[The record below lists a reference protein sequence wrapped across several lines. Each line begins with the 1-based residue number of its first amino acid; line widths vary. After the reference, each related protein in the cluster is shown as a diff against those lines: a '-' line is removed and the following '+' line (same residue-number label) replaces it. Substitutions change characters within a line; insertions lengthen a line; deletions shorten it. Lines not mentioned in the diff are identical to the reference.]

1 MASAMLSWL
10 GLRSPEELAAIMSR
24 RRDAVAGPPLSDLDA
39 LAARLERDGSVAAAL
54 STVPLPQA
62 QVVEALAGIGGPSVG
77 LERLARTLGRDAYDP
92 ELTEAL
98 AGLAELALVWPD
110 DAGALRMAAP
120 LWSYTEFPLG
130 LGPPAG
136 TLLEAVDRDR
146 LAGIAA
152 AWGLRPDRPRLLG
165 AAIAAV
171 LADPERVRAAVDAA
185 PGDTR
190 ALLEERAHH
199 GPAVEL
205 VAVRPDPAVGWALD
219 RGLLIADGW
228 RRATMPGEVVSA
240 LRGAG
245 WRAPFDPRPPVLAVQ
260 LAPATAVDREAVAAG
275 TVAVRLVGALLDTA
289 ERTPLAFL
297 KSGGVGAR
305 ELRRVAK
312 LIEADETEARLW
324 LEVAYA
330 AGLLGLVDETVAPT
344 TAYDEW
350 RGTTPGERLAT
361 LATAWWTLPSVPTA
375 AARPGGGPPLSALLP
390 DLAWAPVLDARPGL
404 LRLLGE
410 LPPGRGAA
418 AAVPG
423 TDSTL
428 ADADAVLDALRWRLP
443 LLESADALLDGTLRE
458 ARLLGLVAHG
468 ALTALGRAL
477 VEAPGTLAAVSGELL
492 PDAVAE
498 AIFEADLTA
507 LVPGLPA
514 APLATLLDAAA
525 ERDGFRWRFTPR
537 SVRAA
542 LDAGFSGATLLEALR
557 IVAADGTLPQVLEYL
572 IDDAG
577 RQHGQVRVRAVG
589 CVLHTES
596 AGLAAELLSARPLRG
611 LGLVALAPTILT
623 SPRPAD
629 ETLEVLR
636 GAGYSPAG
644 EDATGAPTV
653 RRSPRVRATPRRRN
667 GHVPAARSVPTGDLV
682 ELAERLLDAGPA
694 PAVLALVAAAD
705 DPAPPADKP
714 AERPM
719 LWLVPEV
726 GAAGDEPAEAE
737 PADDEPAA
745 EVAAVVRRHTPQ
757 LDQRQRDLLVYAIA
771 VGGQVTIDY
780 RTAGGDFSS
789 RVVEPLELDGKRM
802 VAWCHLREDERVF
815 GLNRIERVRPA

>member
-1 MASAMLSWL
+1 MASALLSWL
-10 GLRSPEELAAIMSR
+10 GLRSPDELATIMSR
-24 RRDAVAGPPLSDLDA
+24 RRDAVTGPPLTDLDT
-39 LAARLERDGSVAAAL
+39 LAARLEKDGSVAAAL

-62 QVVEALAGIGGPSVG
+62 QVVEALAGLGGPSVG
-77 LERLARTLGRDAYDP
+77 LDRLARTLGRDPHESGLA
-92 ELTEAL
+92 EAL

-110 DAGALRMAAP
+110 EIGALRMAAP
-120 LWSYTEFPLG
+120 LWSYLEFPLG

-152 AWGLRPDRPRLLG
+152 AWGLRPDRPRPLG

-171 LADPERVRAAVDAA
+171 LADPHRVRAAVDAA

-190 ALLEERAHH
+190 ALLDERAHH

-205 VAVRPDPAVGWALD
+205 AVRPDPAVGWALD

-228 RRATMPGEVVSA
+228 RRATMPGEVVTA

-260 LAPATAVDREAVAAG
+260 LAPGAAVDREAVAAG

-289 ERTPLAFL
+289 ERTTLAFL

-350 RGTTPGERLAT
+350 RATSPGERLAA
-361 LATAWWTLPSVPTA
+361 LATAWWTLPDVPTA

-423 TDSTL
+423 PDGTL
-428 ADADAVLDALRWRLP
+428 ADTDAVGDALRWRLP
-443 LLESADALLDGTLRE
+443 LLESADALLDSTLRE

-477 VEAPGTLAAVSGELL
+477 VEAPGRLAAVSGELL

-525 ERDGFRWRFTPR
+525 ERDGFRWRFTAR

-542 LDAGFSGATLLEALR
+542 LDAGFTGETLLEALR

-629 ETLEVLR
+629 ETLDLLR

-653 RRSPRVRATPRRRN
+653 RRSPRVRATPRRRS
-667 GHVPAARSVPTGDLV
+667 GHVPAARSMPTGDLA

-694 PAVLALVAAAD
+694 PAVLARPRLVAAAD
-705 DPAPPADKP
+705 DPGPPAEKP

-726 GAAGDEPAEAE
+726 GAAETEPAE
-737 PADDEPAA
+737 DDDPIAA
-745 EVAAVVRRHTPQ
+745 VAAVVRRHTPQ
-757 LDQRQRDLLVYAIA
+757 LDQRQRDMLVYAIA

-780 RTAGGDFSS
+780 RTAAGDFSS

>member
-1 MASAMLSWL
+1 MASALLSWL

-24 RRDAVAGPPLSDLDA
+24 RRDTVAGTPLSDLDT

-54 STVPLPQA
+54 STVPLPRA
-62 QVVEALAGIGGPSVG
+62 QVVEALAGLGGPGVG
-77 LERLARTLGRDAYDP
+77 LDRLARVLSRDPHDP
-92 ELTEAL
+92 DLADAL
-98 AGLAELALVWPD
+98 ADLAELALVWPD
-110 DAGALRMAAP
+110 DTGTLRMATP
-120 LWSYTEFPLG
+120 LWTYTEFPLG
-130 LGPPAG
+130 LGPPAA
-136 TLLEAVDRDR
+136 TLLEAVDREK

-152 AWGLRPDRPRLLG
+152 AWGLRLDRPRP
-165 AAIAAV
+165 AIAAL
-171 LADPERVRAAVDAA
+171 LADPERVRATVDAGPEEA
-185 PGDTR
+185 R
-190 ALLEERAHH
+190 ALLAELALH

-205 VAVRPDPAVGWALD
+205 VTVRPDPAVGWALD

-260 LAPATAVDREAVAAG
+260 LAPAAAVDREAVAAG

-289 ERTPLAFL
+289 ERTPFAFL

-344 TAYDEW
+344 PAYDEW

-361 LATAWWTLPSVPTA
+361 LASAWWTLPNVPTA
-375 AARPGGGPPLSALLP
+375 TARPGGGPPLPTLLP

-418 AAVPG
+418 AA
-423 TDSTL
+423 DSTL
-428 ADADAVLDALRWRLP
+428 ADADAILDALHWRLP

-468 ALTALGRAL
+468 ALTTLGRAL
-477 VEAPGTLAAVSGELL
+477 VDAPGTLAAVSGELL

-525 ERDGFRWRFTPR
+525 ERDGFRWRFTAR

-542 LDAGFSGATLLEALR
+542 LDAGFTGATLLEALR
-557 IVAADGTLPQVLEYL
+557 IVAADGALPQVLEYL

-611 LGLVALAPTILT
+611 LGLAALAPTILT
-623 SPRPAD
+623 SPRAAD
-629 ETLEVLR
+629 ETLDLLR

-653 RRSPRVRATPRRRN
+653 RRSPRIRATPRRRG

-682 ELAERLLDAGPA
+682 ELAERLLEAGPA

-705 DPAPPADKP
+705 DPAPADKP
-714 AERPM
+714 SERPM

-726 GAAGDEPAEAE
+726 GDEP
-737 PADDEPAA
+737 DDDPTA

-757 LDQRQRDLLVYAIA
+757 LDQRERDLLVYAIA
-771 VGGQVTIDY
+771 VGGQAITIDY

>member
-1 MASAMLSWL
+1 MASALLSWL
-10 GLRSPEELAAIMSR
+10 GLRSPDELAAIMSR
-24 RRDAVAGPPLSDLDA
+24 RRDAVTGPPLTDLDT
-39 LAARLERDGSVAAAL
+39 LAGRLEKDGSVAAAL

-62 QVVEALAGIGGPSVG
+62 QVVEALAGLGGPSVG
-77 LERLARTLGRDAYDP
+77 LDRLAHLLGREPYDP
-92 ELTEAL
+92 DLADAL
-98 AGLAELALVWPD
+98 SALAELALVWPD
-110 DAGALRMAAP
+110 EAGALRMAGP

-136 TLLEAVDRDR
+136 ALLEAVDRER
-146 LAGIAA
+146 VAGIAA
-152 AWGLRPDRPRLLG
+152 AWGVRSGRPRP
-165 AAIAAV
+165 AVAAV
-171 LADPERVRAAVDAA
+171 LADPARVRAAVEAA
-185 PGDTR
+185 PAQAR
-190 ALLEERAHH
+190 ALLTELALH
-199 GPAVEL
+199 GPAVDPT
-205 VAVRPDPAVGWALD
+205 VRPDPAVGWALD
-219 RGLLIADGW
+219 RGLLITDGW
-228 RRATMPGEVVSA
+228 RRATMPREVVTA

-260 LAPATAVDREAVAAG
+260 LAPAAAVDREAVAAG
-275 TVAVRLVGALLDTA
+275 TVAVRQVGALLDVA
-289 ERTPLAFL
+289 ERTPLAYL

-312 LIEADETEARLW
+312 LIEADETEVRLW
-324 LEVAYA
+324 LEVAFA

-344 TAYDEW
+344 TAYDDW
-350 RGTTPGERLAT
+350 RSTSPGERLAALVT
-361 LATAWWTLPSVPTA
+361 GWWTLPNVPTA
-375 AARPGGGPPLSALLP
+375 AVRPGGGTPLAALLP

-410 LPPGRGAA
+410 LPTGRGAA
-418 AAVPG
+418 AAVDDVDP
-423 TDSTL
+423 
-428 ADADAVLDALRWRLP
+428 DAIGDALRWRLP
-443 LLESADALLDGTLRE
+443 LLESADALIDGTLRE

-468 ALTALGRAL
+468 ALTAIGRAL
-477 VEAPGTLAAVSGELL
+477 VEAPGMLAAVSTELL

-525 ERDGFRWRFTPR
+525 ERDGFRWRFTAR

-542 LDAGFSGATLLEALR
+542 LDAGFSGETLLEALR
-557 IVAADGTLPQVLEYL
+557 IVAADGSLPQVLEYL
-572 IDDAG
+572 IDDAA
-577 RQHGQVRVRAVG
+577 RQHGQVKVRAVG
-589 CVLHTES
+589 CVLRTES
-596 AGLAAELLSARPLRG
+596 AGLAAELLGSRPLRA

-629 ETLEVLR
+629 ETLDLLR

-653 RRSPRVRATPRRRN
+653 RRTPRVRATPRRRN
-667 GHVPAARSVPTGDLV
+667 AHVPAARSMPGGDLV
-682 ELAERLLDAGPA
+682 ELAARLLDAGPVA
-694 PAVLALVAAAD
+694 PALLALVAASD
-705 DPAPPADKP
+705 DEPAPPPDKP
-714 AERPM
+714 TERPM
-719 LWLVPEV
+719 LWLVPEA
-726 GAAGDEPAEAE
+726 GAGA
-737 PADDEPAA
+737 ADDEPEDEADPTA
-745 EVAAVVRRHTPQ
+745 EVAAVIRRHTPQ
-757 LDQRQRDLLVYAIA
+757 LDQRERDLLVYAIA